1 MVSSLKVFTTSSE
14 IAIFLVEQAMNQC
27 PRNQDDKIDLANWG
41 HCSLAYQKIG
51 PNEFLE
57 LKSFFW
63 LAMKTPEIPEFNK
76 SRKWGIQE
84 V

>member
-1 MVSSLKVFTTSSE
+1 MLFSLKVFTTSSE

-41 HCSLAYQKIG
+41 HYSLGQGAHYELTNIFS
-51 PNEFLE
+51 FLE
-57 LKSFFW
+57 
-63 LAMKTPEIPEFNK
+63 IYNVIQ
-76 SRKWGIQE
+76 GISLQS